1 MAQDPFSTGAKEVG
15 MKKLVP
21 FLLVVSL
28 LLSTRAA
35 AQNKSG
41 VGKPFTVSAKV
52 SEDRKTLV
60 PTNGEPWLV
69 VNPGA
74 LAGHEGQQV
83 KVKCRL
89 SSAGHDIR
97 VLSVR
102 VVTAQ
107 IKYAA
112 NPSDSAFRR

>member
-1 MAQDPFSTGAKEVG
+1 
-15 MKKLVP
+15 MKKLFP

-35 AQNKSG
+35 GQNKSG
-41 VGKPFTVSAKV
+41 VGKRFTVSAKV

-60 PTNGEPWLV
+60 PTNGEPWSV

-74 LAGHEGQQV
+74 LAGNEGEQV

-89 SSAGHDIR
+89 SSAGHEIR
-97 VLSVR
+97 VLSVKVIAAR
-102 VVTAQ
+102 VKST
-107 IKYAA
+107 A